1 MENSKQDFSSLGF
14 VKTFVL
20 PALLLFLVPV
30 LALLFFLHARSTFD
44 ADAREAM
51 LLQVREDES
60 ITEQERAETIEVIE
74 RVPFS
79 EMLLSPEFAA
89 TIDSDIRFYYANFR
103 WMIRLAVWSIVSGI
117 VVLLLAGI
125 GVLLSMR
132 SQQAQYLSLSVSWH
146 VLRIYGALQTI
157 VQGVLLVA
165 LSFWVTALW
174 AEVYYIKLIG
184 IAALLALVAIG
195 TVIAAIFKKPVS
207 EFVIEG
213 EVVDKASA
221 PALWQNLE
229 WICTKVGTDLPD
241 QLIAGID
248 ANFFVTAQPVTVA
261 DKTYTGRTLYVSLSL
276 LKKLSGSE
284 ADAVMAH
291 EMAHFSGD
299 DTTFAKKISPLL
311 IRYDNYL
318 QALHDGVITK
328 PIFYFMLCFRGL
340 FELSLGRL
348 SRQREFRADRIA
360 TEVASPKDLAAA
372 LLRIVA
378 YSKYR
383 NSIEEEL
390 FKQEEALE
398 VADISERIERGFS
411 EYVVAFSTEQ
421 DLGDLETF
429 HPFDSHPPMQ
439 QRFEAV
445 GLQLSGES
453 TQALLAK
460 EGDGRWYHNI
470 RTAGELEQQQWD
482 EYEERFRKFHEE
494 VSAYRYLPENEQEL
508 AIVVQYFPEVTFE
521 GKEGLFT
528 LNYERFHLANWPEPL
543 LWSQITGCSLND
555 NGVLEIVFSGSES
568 GKKKHKLKL
577 KKFTSSQ
584 QEVIDTF
591 NRYYSRYL
599 SARDYQV
606 EKHDEDELP
615 NA

>member
-1 MENSKQDFSSLGF
+1 MEDSKQDFSSLGF
-14 VKTFVL
+14 VKTFIL
-20 PALLLFLVPV
+20 PALLLFLLPV
-30 LALLFFLHARSTFD
+30 VAFLFFLHAQSTFD

-51 LLQVREDES
+51 LLQVRGDES
-60 ITEQERAETIEVIE
+60 LTEQERAETVEVIE

-79 EMLLSPEFAA
+79 EMLRNPEFAE
-89 TIDSDIRFYYANFR
+89 TIDSDTWFYYTNFR

-117 VVLLLAGI
+117 VVLLLVGM
-125 GVLLSMR
+125 GVLFSMR
-132 SQQAQYLSLSVSWH
+132 SQQVQYLSLSVSWH

-174 AEVYYIKLIG
+174 AEVYFIKLIG
-184 IAALLALVAIG
+184 IAALFAVVAIG
-195 TVIAAIFKKPVS
+195 TVIVAIFKKPVS

-213 EVVDKASA
+213 EVVERENA
-221 PALWQNLE
+221 PALWERLST
-229 WICTKVGTDLPD
+229 ICKQVGTDLPD

-276 LKKLSGSE
+276 LKKLAGSE

-291 EMAHFSGD
+291 EMAHFSGE

-318 QALHDGVITK
+318 QALYDGVITK

-340 FELSLGRL
+340 FELSLGKL

-360 TEVASPKDLAAA
+360 TEVASPKDMAAA

-378 YSKYR
+378 YSEYR
-383 NSIEEEL
+383 STIEEEL

-398 VADISERIERGFS
+398 VADISDRIEQGFPAYAVS
-411 EYVVAFSTEQ
+411 FSSKK
-421 DLGDLETF
+421 DIGSLETF
-429 HPFDSHPPMQ
+429 HPFDSHPPMS

-445 GLQLSGES
+445 GIQLSTDS
-453 TQALLAK
+453 TQALLAH
-460 EGDGRWYHNI
+460 EGDGRWYHDI
-470 RTAGELEQQQWD
+470 RIAERLEKQQWD

-494 VSAYRYLPENEQEL
+494 VSAYRYLPENEQEY

-521 GKEGLFT
+521 GKEGLLT
-528 LNYERFHLANWPEPL
+528 LDHERVHLAKWPESI

-555 NGVLEIVFSGSES
+555 NGVLDIVFSGSES
-568 GKKKHKLKL
+568 GKQKLKLKL
-577 KKFTSSQ
+577 KKFSSSQ

-599 SARDYQV
+599 SARDYQA
-606 EKHDEDELP
+606 EKNGEADLP
-615 NA
+615 SS